1 MPSPTD
7 AEFSAMRALVLF
19 TPVFYMG
26 QENLAQTFSE
36 SVLILSLECSSVLFV

>member
-1 MPSPTD
+1 MPSATD
-7 AEFSAMRALVLF
+7 AEFNSMRAPVPF

-36 SVLILSLECSSVLFV
+36 SVLILSLECSSFFFV